1 MSYSLRPGFPLAN
14 HGPSDPE
21 RIFIKLPVNGAVKTG
36 TKDRAGWQCYRVDF
50 SPTNF
55 RMLSLRI
62 VVVIHAL
69 GIVIQS
75 ALAGLFLSGSVGPV
89 VLHEWTAWGLLAIAA
104 VQVGL
109 SLVQSKQTR
118 GLVFAISSLFVLLAE
133 VLQTG
138 TGYGRFL
145 GVHIPLSV
153 VLFGAVAWQLGEIF
167 RPEGRA

>member
-1 MSYSLRPGFPLAN
+1 
-14 HGPSDPE
+14 
-21 RIFIKLPVNGAVKTG
+21 
-36 TKDRAGWQCYRVDF
+36 
-50 SPTNF
+50 
-55 RMLSLRI
+55 MLSLRI